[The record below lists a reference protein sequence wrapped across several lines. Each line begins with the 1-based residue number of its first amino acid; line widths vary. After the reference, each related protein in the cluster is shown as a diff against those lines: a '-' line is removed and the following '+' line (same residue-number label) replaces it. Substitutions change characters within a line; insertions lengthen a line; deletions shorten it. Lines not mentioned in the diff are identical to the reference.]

1 MAPSSPEGATDR
13 RPAPRPLPIVVIDHG
28 RGNLRSVQAALSRVG
43 AAPVVTGESSVLAGA
58 SGVIL
63 PGVGSFHDAFTTL
76 ENLGFVAALRDYAA
90 SGRPLLGLCLG
101 MQLLFESAEE
111 GGPCP
116 GLGLLRGRVV
126 QLEGTPRLPHIGW
139 NLVRRRRPGVLL
151 GREADH
157 FFFVHSYGARDVED
171 ACLVGT
177 TEYGPT
183 IPAVVEKGN
192 VMGTQFHPERSGT
205 AGLELFQRFL
215 GVVRRCS

>member
-1 MAPSSPEGATDR
+1 MTTNFDSAPIA
-13 RPAPRPLPIVVIDHG
+13 IIDYG

-43 AAPVVTGESSVLAGA
+43 ARPFVSADPAALTGAAGVV
-58 SGVIL
+58 L

-76 ENLGFVAALRDYAA
+76 RSLGFAAALRDYAA

-101 MQLLFESAEE
+101 MQLLFDEAEE
-111 GGPCP
+111 GGPGP

-126 QLEGTPRLPHIGW
+126 RLEGTPRLPHIGW
-139 NLVRRRRPGVLL
+139 NLVRRCRPSVLM

-171 ACLVGT
+171 ACLTAT
-177 TEYGPT
+177 TEYGPI

-192 VMGTQFHPERSGT
+192 VMGTQFHPERSGA
-205 AGLELFQRFL
+205 AGLELFERFL
-215 GVVRRCS
+215 GVVRGCS

>member
-1 MAPSSPEGATDR
+1 MDVSSP
-13 RPAPRPLPIVVIDHG
+13 PASVAVIDYG

-43 AAPVVTGESSVLAGA
+43 ARPFVTSDPAALAGA
-58 SGVIL
+58 AGVVL

-76 ENLGFVAALRDYAA
+76 EALGFVAGLRDYAA
-90 SGRPLLGLCLG
+90 SGRPFLGLCLG

-126 QLEGTPRLPHIGW
+126 KLEGTPRLPHIGW

-151 GREADH
+151 AHGADH
-157 FFFVHSYGARDVED
+157 FFFVHSYGARDVEE
-171 ACLVGT
+171 ACLVAT

-183 IPAVVEKGN
+183 IPAIVEKGN
-192 VMGTQFHPERSGT
+192 VMGTQFHPERSGA
-205 AGLELFQRFL
+205 AGLELFERFL
-215 GVVRRCS
+215 ARVRAAEPAEGVVRGCS